1 MRCRP
6 WGGSENGVRIE
17 IEDTGPGVP
26 AELESRIFAPFF
38 TTKSHTSG
46 TGLGLYISR
55 RIVAEHGGT
64 LELAH
69 APSGGA
75 LFRVELPAHD

>member
-1 MRCRP
+1 MRTRDCAR
-6 WGGSENGVRIE
+6 GVCVE
-17 IEDTGPGVP
+17 IEDSGPGIP
-26 AELESRIFAPFF
+26 ESLASKIFAPFF
-38 TTKSHTSG
+38 TTKSAGEG
-46 TGLGLYISR
+46 TGLGLYLSR

-75 LFRVELPAHD
+75 LFRVELPARD